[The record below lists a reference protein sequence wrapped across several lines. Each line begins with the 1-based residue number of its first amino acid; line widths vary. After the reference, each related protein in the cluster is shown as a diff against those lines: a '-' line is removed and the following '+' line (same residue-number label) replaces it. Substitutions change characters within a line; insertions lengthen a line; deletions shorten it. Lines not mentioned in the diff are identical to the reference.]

1 MPATT
6 RPKGAIIT
14 YHLCEGSE
22 EGATLTF
29 LDAAGNEVRRLSEL
43 TAEAGMNRFVWDM
56 RHEGPREAPG
66 DDSERLI
73 AGPAPEGPTAVP
85 GSYTVRL
92 ETADRTLTRR
102 LNIAKDP
109 RSEASDSDLHDQLH
123 LLLRLRDRI
132 SETNDAIVELRHVR
146 RQVREW
152 LDRAKATQGAD
163 GVVESGCGIIERLDS
178 IESRLVATW
187 QTTERGQM
195 GTPLPKLAEAL
206 ATLVSVVESA
216 DDAPTKSSYVVFD
229 HLSTRVAREIDSL
242 REVIDRDVPAFVALV
257 REAGVPDIRTG

>member
-1 MPATT
+1 M
-6 RPKGAIIT
+6 
-14 YHLCEGSE
+14 
-22 EGATLTF
+22 
-29 LDAAGNEVRRLSEL
+29 
-43 TAEAGMNRFVWDM
+43 
-56 RHEGPREAPG
+56 
-66 DDSERLI
+66 
-73 AGPAPEGPTAVP
+73 P

-92 ETADRTLTRR
+92 ETAGRTLERE
-102 LNIAKDP
+102 LKVVKDP
-109 RSEASDSDLHDQLH
+109 RSEASDADLHDQLH

-132 SETNDAIVELRHVR
+132 SETNDAIVELRRVR

-152 LDRAKATQGAD
+152 LDRADGTSGAD
-163 GVVESGCGIIERLDS
+163 GVVEDGRGIVERLDD

-216 DDAPTKSSYVVFD
+216 DSAPTKSSYEVFD
-229 HLSTRVAREIDSL
+229 YLSTRVAREIEPL